1 MNERHETG
9 VMERFDSPNMFRSFT
24 GSISQTRLT
33 DRLKQWVQSF
43 AREEDELTDEHA
55 RETAEHEPAQ
65 PASVVEELPAEA
77 LVSEV
82 AEAPAEPE
90 EIVEDREALWAEE
103 WEKMAAW
110 NAELD
115 ERLAA
120 RAQRKKQHAKRMAEC
135 HYRVEAVLAATGPD
149 ADEEES
155 APEDA
160 NSSEQQSTSPD
171 IIPAE
176 VAPRPEPVEG
186 YKEDELTDYTPPS
199 LDFLAQPSGD
209 AMPSLGEAELIEQ
222 REALQTTFDN
232 FAVDAL
238 VCDATVGP
246 RVTQYRVKPGYGVR
260 VETIAN
266 LDNNIALALRTNAV
280 RIQAPIP
287 GEPYVGV
294 EAPNPRSRT
303 IMLKEAFVNEAWRNA
318 EGHLPIVLGMD
329 IAGRIQVMD
338 LAKAPH
344 LLIAGSTGSGKS
356 VCINNLI
363 LSLLYRFK
371 PGELEL
377 VLVDPKRVE
386 FAMYKDLPH
395 LIHPVVDDA
404 KQACQALKW
413 LVREMEARYERM
425 ATRRV
430 RNIANY
436 NEKAKAEGF
445 DPMPFI
451 VLVIDEMADLMM
463 TAKDDVETPVAR
475 LAQMSRAVGIHTIL
489 ATQRPSVNVITGVI
503 KANFPTRVAF
513 KVSSQIDSRTILD
526 GKGAETL
533 QGKGDMLFTPPGQS
547 RLKRLQSPF
556 VDDDEIARVTD
567 YLREQA
573 PPRYRVELHDED
585 APDGEQGELFEE
597 GADSLL
603 MDALAVVAT
612 TGKASTSFI
621 QRKLKIGYNRA
632 ATLIEELEVRGHI
645 GPQVGTAP
653 REVFV
658 TPSELPRS

>member
-1 MNERHETG
+1 LNGGRETG
-9 VMERFDSPNMFRSFT
+9 VMERFGSPRMFRSFT
-24 GSISQTRLT
+24 GSIAQTRLT
-33 DRLKQWVQSF
+33 DRLKQWVRTL
-43 AREEDELTDEHA
+43 APEDEESPPEHA
-55 RETAEHEPAQ
+55 DMP
-65 PASVVEELPAEA
+65 EL
-77 LVSEV
+77 
-82 AEAPAEPE
+82 EAPAAAEDPPE
-90 EIVEDREALWAEE
+90 EALATADDADTGETQEYVETPESRWAAE

-135 HYRVEAVLAATGPD
+135 HYRVEAALAAKGV
-149 ADEEES
+149 EEDDS
-155 APEDA
+155 APAGAED
-160 NSSEQQSTSPD
+160 QDSPEKA
-171 IIPAE
+171 PAKTE
-176 VAPRPEPVEG
+176 KPPRPEPVEG
-186 YKEDELTDYTPPS
+186 YREDELTEYQPPS
-199 LDFLAQPSGD
+199 LDFLDDPSGD
-209 AMPSLGEAELIEQ
+209 AMPSLDEAELMEQ

-266 LDNNIALALRTNAV
+266 LDNNIALALKTNAV

-303 IMLKEAFVNEAWRNA
+303 IMLKEALISDAWRRDD
-318 EGHLPIVLGMD
+318 GQLPMVLGMD
-329 IAGRIQVMD
+329 ITGRIQVCD

-344 LLIAGSTGSGKS
+344 MLIAGSTGSGKS
-356 VCINNLI
+356 VCINNFI

-371 PGELEL
+371 PGELEM

-413 LVREMEARYERM
+413 LVREMESRYERM

-430 RNIANY
+430 RNLANY

-445 DPMPFI
+445 DPMPYI

-463 TAKDDVETPVAR
+463 TAKEDVETPIAR

-513 KVSSQIDSRTILD
+513 RVSSNVDSRTILD

-573 PPRYRVELHDED
+573 PPRYRVELHDDD
-585 APDGEQGELFEE
+585 APEGEQGELFEE

-632 ATLIEELEVRGHI
+632 ATLVEELEVRGHI

-658 TPSELPRS
+658 TPGDLPRG

>member
-1 MNERHETG
+1 
-9 VMERFDSPNMFRSFT
+9 MFRSLT
-24 GSISQTRLT
+24 GNITQSRLT
-33 DRLKQWVQSF
+33 DRLKQWVTSF
-43 AREEDELTDEHA
+43 AQPEEEVADEEQDHDLEQNTEGLPADA
-55 RETAEHEPAQ
+55 RVSHEELATEPA
-65 PASVVEELPAEA
+65 
-77 LVSEV
+77 VSE
-82 AEAPAEPE
+82 EEP
-90 EIVEDREALWAEE
+90 EDREAVWQEE
-103 WEKMAAW
+103 WNKLAEW
-110 NAELD
+110 TAELD
-115 ERLAA
+115 EQMAA
-120 RAQRKKQHAKRMAEC
+120 RQQRKKAHAKRMAEC
-135 HYRVEAVLAATGPD
+135 HFRIETILAAKNEPEPEEAEEAEA
-149 ADEEES
+149 ADEAPAPVVAVEPES
-155 APEDA
+155 K
-160 NSSEQQSTSPD
+160 
-171 IIPAE
+171 
-176 VAPRPEPVEG
+176 PEPIEG
-186 YKEDELTDYTPPS
+186 YKEEDLDGYQAPTLGFLAEPSADAAPS
-199 LDFLAQPSGD
+199 LDD
-209 AMPSLGEAELIEQ
+209 AELTEQ
-222 REALQTTFDN
+222 RDALQTTFDN
-232 FAVDAL
+232 FAIDAL

-266 LDNNIALALRTNAV
+266 LDNNIALALKANAV
-280 RIQAPIP
+280 RVQAPIP
-287 GEPYVGV
+287 GEPFVGI
-294 EAPNPRSRT
+294 EAPNPRSRV
-303 IMLKEAFVNEAWRNA
+303 IMLKEAFIGDAWKTNQ
-318 EGHLPIVLGMD
+318 HQLPVVLGMD
-329 IAGRIQVMD
+329 ITGRIQLLD

-344 LLIAGSTGSGKS
+344 LLIAGSTGAGKS

-413 LVREMEARYERM
+413 LVREMESRYERM
-425 ATRRV
+425 ATKRV
-430 RNIANY
+430 RNIMGY
-436 NEKAKAEGF
+436 NEKAKNEGF
-445 DPMPFI
+445 DPLPYI

-463 TAKDDVETPVAR
+463 TAKDDVETPIAR

-547 RLKRLQSPF
+547 RLMRLQSPF
-556 VDDDEIARVTD
+556 VDDDEILRVTD
-567 YLREQA
+567 HLREQA

-597 GADSLL
+597 GADDLL

-612 TGKASTSFI
+612 TGKASTSFL

-632 ATLIEELEVRGHI
+632 ATLVEELEVRGHI

-653 REVFV
+653 REVFI
-658 TPSELPRS
+658 TPAELPR

>member
-1 MNERHETG
+1 
-9 VMERFDSPNMFRSFT
+9 MFRSFT
-24 GSISQTRLT
+24 GTISQGRLS
-33 DRLKQWVQSF
+33 DKLKRWASLF
-43 AREEDELTDEHA
+43 GSEESVEIQDHEEI
-55 RETAEHEPAQ
+55 ETFEPEDPPQATESHS
-65 PASVVEELPAEA
+65 AIEELDEVVAEEIPAE
-77 LVSEV
+77 EH
-82 AEAPAEPE
+82 
-90 EIVEDREALWAEE
+90 VEDREAIWLAE
-103 WEKMAAW
+103 WERLDDW
-110 NAELD
+110 TAELD

-120 RAQRKKQHAKRMAEC
+120 RDLRKRDHAKRMAEC
-135 HYRVEAVLAATGPD
+135 HARIETVLAA
-149 ADEEES
+149 
-155 APEDA
+155 PEV
-160 NSSEQQSTSPD
+160 E
-171 IIPAE
+171 E
-176 VAPRPEPVEG
+176 VAQEAENSVEEATPVEPPAAKPPPEPVEG
-186 YKEDELTDYTPPS
+186 YKSTDLDGYQPPV
-199 LDFLAQPSGD
+199 LDFLAEPVHTDGPVVD
-209 AMPSLGEAELIEQ
+209 DAELVQQ
-222 REALQTTFDN
+222 RESLQTTFDN

-260 VETIAN
+260 VETIAG
-266 LDNNIALALRTNAV
+266 LDNNIALALKVNAV

-287 GEPYVGV
+287 GEPYVGI
-294 EAPNPRSRT
+294 EAPNPKSRT
-303 IMLKEAFVNEAWRNA
+303 IMLKEALLNQAWRSN
-318 EGHLPIVLGMD
+318 ECQLPMVLGMD
-329 IAGRIQVMD
+329 IAGRIQLLD

-363 LSLLYRFK
+363 LSLVYHFK

-413 LVREMEARYERM
+413 LVREMESRYERM
-425 ATRRV
+425 ASRRV
-430 RNIANY
+430 RNIAGY
-436 NEKAKAEGF
+436 NEKATKEGF
-445 DPMPFI
+445 DPMPYI

-463 TAKDDVETPVAR
+463 TAKDDVETPIAR
-475 LAQMSRAVGIHTIL
+475 LAQMSRAVGIHTVL

-503 KANFPTRVAF
+503 KANFPTRIAF

-533 QGKGDMLFTPPGQS
+533 QGKGDMLYTPPGQA

-556 VDDDEIARVTD
+556 VDDDEILRVTD
-567 YLREQA
+567 HLREQA
-573 PPRYRVELHDED
+573 PPRYRVELVDED
-585 APDGEQGELFEE
+585 APAGEQGELFEE
-597 GADSLL
+597 GADKLL
-603 MDALAVVAT
+603 IDALAVVAT

-632 ATLIEELEVRGHI
+632 ATLVEELEVRGHI

-658 TPSELPRS
+658 TPADLPR

>member
-1 MNERHETG
+1 
-9 VMERFDSPNMFRSFT
+9 MFRSFT
-24 GSISQTRLT
+24 GSLTQGRLT
-33 DRLKQWVQSF
+33 DRLKQWVTSLGEDNPAASSEPPRQPVIE
-43 AREEDELTDEHA
+43 ARKA
-55 RETAEHEPAQ
+55 PA
-65 PASVVEELPAEA
+65 PEAEELPEDA
-77 LVSEV
+77 LV
-82 AEAPAEPE
+82 APADATPEKTPEP
-90 EIVEDREALWAEE
+90 IEDREARWAAE

-110 NAELD
+110 SAELD

-120 RAQRKKQHAKRMAEC
+120 RTQRKKQHAQRMAEC
-135 HYRVEAVLAATGPD
+135 HYRIEAVLAAQANGPD
-149 ADEEES
+149 PTAAGGDES
-155 APEDA
+155 AVEK
-160 NSSEQQSTSPD
+160 NESP
-171 IIPAE
+171 PPKAE
-176 VAPRPEPVEG
+176 PTPRPEPVQG
-186 YKEDELTDYTPPS
+186 YREDELADYQPPS
-199 LDFLAQPSGD
+199 LDFLADPSSD
-209 AMPSLGEAELIEQ
+209 ALPSLNEAELIEQ

-232 FAVDAL
+232 FGVDAL

-266 LDNNIALALRTNAV
+266 LDNNIALALKTNAV

-303 IMLKEAFVNEAWRNA
+303 IMLKEAFISEAWRNDD
-318 EGHLPIVLGMD
+318 GQLPMVLGMD
-329 IAGRIQVMD
+329 IAGRIQVLD

-356 VCINNLI
+356 VCMNNLI

-386 FAMYKDLPH
+386 FARYKDLPH
-395 LIHPVVDDA
+395 LLPPVADDA
-404 KQACQALKW
+404 NQACQALKW
-413 LVREMEARYERM
+413 LVREMESRYERM
-425 ATRRV
+425 ASRRV

-445 DPMPFI
+445 APLPYI

-513 KVSSQIDSRTILD
+513 KVSSNVDSRTILD

-585 APDGEQGELFEE
+585 APDGEPGERFEE
-597 GADSLL
+597 GTDSLL

-612 TGKASTSFI
+612 TGKASTSFV

-658 TPSELPRS
+658 TPADLPRS

>member
-1 MNERHETG
+1 
-9 VMERFDSPNMFRSFT
+9 MFRSFT
-24 GSISQTRLT
+24 GAIAQTRLT
-33 DRLKQWVQSF
+33 DRLKQWVTSF
-43 AREEDELTDEHA
+43 SPPESSEE
-55 RETAEHEPAQ
+55 AEEGSQTRKPHSEKSLVTLIEA
-65 PASVVEELPAEA
+65 EKLPAEA
-77 LVSEV
+77 LADVQALE
-82 AEAPAEPE
+82 EAEPDA
-90 EIVEDREALWAEE
+90 IDTPTEDREALWARE
-103 WEKMAAW
+103 WEKLAEW
-110 NAELD
+110 SAELD
-115 ERLAA
+115 DRLAA
-120 RAQRKKQHAKRMAEC
+120 RAQRKKAHARRMAEC
-135 HYRVEAVLAATGPD
+135 HARIETVLAAPIAEETPEAPVEPD
-149 ADEEES
+149 A
-155 APEDA
+155 
-160 NSSEQQSTSPD
+160 
-171 IIPAE
+171 PAKPIHE
-176 VAPRPEPVEG
+176 AKSVEPIEG
-186 YKEDELTDYTPPS
+186 YLQDDLEGYAPPS
-199 LDFLAQPSGD
+199 LDLLEDGD
-209 AMPSLGEAELIEQ
+209 QHAAAPLTEAELLEQ
-222 REALQTTFDN
+222 RESLQTTFDN
-232 FAVDAL
+232 FGVDAL

-246 RVTQYRVKPGYGVR
+246 RITQYRVKPGYGVR
-260 VETIAN
+260 VETIAG
-266 LDNNIALALRTNAV
+266 LDNNIALALKANAV

-287 GEPYVGV
+287 GEPFVGI

-303 IMLKEAFVNEAWRNA
+303 IMLKEALQSQAWQSNQMQ
-318 EGHLPIVLGMD
+318 LPTVLGMD
-329 IAGRIQVMD
+329 LAGRIQLCD

-413 LVREMEARYERM
+413 LVREMEERYDRM
-425 ATRRV
+425 AKRRV
-430 RNIANY
+430 RNIASY

-445 DPMPFI
+445 NPLPYI

-463 TAKDDVETPVAR
+463 TAKDDVETPIAR
-475 LAQMSRAVGIHTIL
+475 LAQMSRAVGIHTVL

-513 KVSSQIDSRTILD
+513 RVSSQIDSRTILD

-547 RLKRLQSPF
+547 RLMRLQSPF
-556 VDDDEIARVTD
+556 VDDDEINRITD

-573 PPRYRVELHDED
+573 PPRYRVELMDED
-585 APDGEQGELFEE
+585 APEGEQGELFEE
-597 GADSLL
+597 GADNML

-658 TPSELPRS
+658 TPADLPR

>member
-1 MNERHETG
+1 
-9 VMERFDSPNMFRSFT
+9 MFRSLT
-24 GSISQTRLT
+24 GSITQSRLT
-33 DRLKQWVQSF
+33 DRLKQWVTSF
-43 AREEDELTDEHA
+43 SPGDEESDLVCDTEDENPTPTKPSTEPSA
-55 RETAEHEPAQ
+55 EETTQPTTTPEPAY
-65 PASVVEELPAEA
+65 
-77 LVSEV
+77 
-82 AEAPAEPE
+82 
-90 EIVEDREALWAEE
+90 EDREAIWQEE
-103 WEKMAAW
+103 WNKLAEW
-110 NAELD
+110 TAELD
-115 ERLAA
+115 EQFAA
-120 RAQRKKQHAKRMAEC
+120 RQQRKKAHAKRMAEC
-135 HYRVEAVLAATGPD
+135 HSRIESILAAKDEPESVEAV
-149 ADEEES
+149 EES
-155 APEDA
+155 PEIIAEAKPAEPPQPAPEP
-160 NSSEQQSTSPD
+160 T
-171 IIPAE
+171 
-176 VAPRPEPVEG
+176 VG
-186 YKEDELTDYTPPS
+186 YKEDELGNYLPPS
-199 LDFLAQPSGD
+199 LDCLADPNTD
-209 AMPSLGEAELIEQ
+209 AEPALSQAEVAEQ
-222 REALQTTFDN
+222 RDALQTTFDN
-232 FAVDAL
+232 FSIDAL

-266 LDNNIALALRTNAV
+266 LDNNIALALKANAV
-280 RIQAPIP
+280 RVQAPIP
-287 GEPYVGV
+287 GEPFVGI
-294 EAPNPRSRT
+294 EAPNPRART
-303 IMLKEAFVNEAWRNA
+303 IMLKEALWSDNWANNQCQ
-318 EGHLPIVLGMD
+318 LPMVLGMD
-329 IAGRIQVMD
+329 ITGRIQVFD

-344 LLIAGSTGSGKS
+344 LLIAGSTGAGKS

-413 LVREMEARYERM
+413 LVREMESRYERM
-425 ATRRV
+425 AARRV
-430 RNIANY
+430 RNIMGY
-436 NEKAKAEGF
+436 NDKAKTEGF
-445 DPMPFI
+445 DPLPYI

-463 TAKDDVETPVAR
+463 TAKDDVETPIAR

-513 KVSSQIDSRTILD
+513 RVSSQIDSRTILD

-547 RLKRLQSPF
+547 RLMRLQSPF
-556 VDDDEIARVTD
+556 VDDDEILRVTD
-567 YLREQA
+567 HLREQA

-585 APDGEQGELFEE
+585 LPEGEQGELFEE
-597 GADSLL
+597 GADTLL

-612 TGKASTSFI
+612 TGKASTSFL

-632 ATLIEELEVRGHI
+632 ATLVEELEVRGHI

-653 REVFV
+653 REVFI
-658 TPSELPRS
+658 TPAELPR